1 MKNLLYLL
9 TIFFNAI
16 GVFVSL
22 SLFFVAGIKG
32 IDYLPIIIAG
42 CVVFALSFTVT
53 ALDFNNK
60 KRMRKNYK
68 IVYQNKCQIEDY
80 GAYFKAK
87 KYDFII

>member
-16 GVFVSL
+16 GVFGSI
-22 SLFFVAGIKG
+22 SLFFVLGIKG

-42 CVVFALSFTVT
+42 CVIFALSFTVT
-53 ALDFNNK
+53 ILDFNNK
-60 KRMRKNYK
+60 KKVRKNYR
-68 IVYQNKCQIEDY
+68 IVYQNKNEIEDY
-80 GAYFKAK
+80 GAYFRAK